1 MLVTGDGRK
10 FYDLVLQNISYLL
23 IQYILQQKE
32 KHQKY
37 YSIVIKCNAGPGS
50 METSL
55 VRQRN
60 RWENRQRGSAVPR
73 GEHKP
78 QCKSIP
84 IQAIFQ
90 VLLLQFKQQKLAILY
105 HIMGLFSQPYCLSLH
120 QTTGRRR
127 EPVLVID
134 SLPSFRNGVERSP
147 LLLHSVHCSHTALRS
162 G

>member
-1 MLVTGDGRK
+1 MYLS
-10 FYDLVLQNISYLL
+10 NIYTKLN
-23 IQYILQQKE
+23 E
-32 KHQKY
+32 KCQKY
-37 YSIVIKCNAGPGS
+37 YSIAIKCNAGTV
-50 METSL
+50 ETSL

-84 IQAIFQ
+84 IQARFQ
-90 VLLLQFKQQKLAILY
+90 VLPSQFKQQKLAILH
-105 HIMGLFSQPYCLSLH
+105 HIMGLFSQLYCRSLH

-134 SLPSFRNGVERSP
+134 SPPSFRNGTERP
-147 LLLHSVHCSHTALRS
+147 PHLPH
-162 G
+162 